1 MKVGI
6 LTDYPS
12 IAVQS
17 GPSLHTRFLY
27 EGLAERGHQVT
38 LLGPDTGDVMP
49 IEGVKTFLFPG
60 KPFPAHPR
68 VKVMVPGPIGR
79 LAEPPELDVIHGQ
92 VANHAIE
99 YAAWIRRRNR
109 TAVLNTHILH
119 LPDHVHFLVGDA
131 LYANPMVRAFLE
143 KSAADLEKEIAR
155 MYNLGDCL
163 IVQSRHMVN
172 YWRERGVT
180 VPIEV
185 VGRPIDPRKFSRPA
199 GADPFPAHFRPGSRL
214 LVVSR
219 QDREKNLEEL
229 ISIFDEHIAEGNPDA
244 TLTLVGYGHL
254 HAHLVELAAD
264 ARHGDRIFFAG
275 EVRHDKLVDWYA
287 HADVFVHT
295 SLSETFGNVINEALW
310 TGLPVVA
317 LADYRGVSHQVVDGI
332 NGFLIE
338 PHRIDTETRFARATL
353 NLLAHQELRRQLGEG
368 AATLSRRVSHPDMV
382 LSRFENIYEE
392 AIRRA
397 RTEVREPLA
406 MRSPLTQHA
415 TLAKTWATWA
425 RWNYAPF
432 ALDAVM
438 RRLGLARQVPTELQ
452 SAELP
457 PEERRPMPV
466 NAAPIA
472 AE

>member
-27 EGLAERGHQVT
+27 EGLSERNHEVT
-38 LLGPDTGDVMP
+38 LIGPDTGDEMP
-49 IEGVKTFLFPG
+49 IDLRTFLVPG
-60 KPFPAHPR
+60 KPFPAHPK

-79 LAEPPELDVIHGQ
+79 LAAPPRLDVIHGQ
-92 VANHAIE
+92 IANHAME
-99 YAAWIRRRNR
+99 YAGWVRRFER

-131 LYANPMVRAFLE
+131 LYANPLVRAILE
-143 KSAADLEKEIAR
+143 KSAADLERECAR

-163 IVQSRHMVN
+163 IVQSRHMVS
-172 YWRERGVT
+172 YWRDRGVT
-180 VPIEV
+180 VPIEI

-199 GADPFPAHFRPGSRL
+199 GADPFPAHLPQGSRL

-229 ISIFDEHIAEGNPDA
+229 IAIFDEHIAEGNDEA
-244 TLTLVGYGHL
+244 TLTLVGYGHT
-254 HAHLVELAAD
+254 HSDLVQLAAE

-275 EVRHDKLVDWYA
+275 EVPHDRLLDWYA

-317 LADYRGVSHQVVDGI
+317 LADGRGVSHQIVDGV
-332 NGFLIE
+332 NGYLIE
-338 PHRIDTETRFARATL
+338 PGRIDTETRFARATL
-353 NLLAHQELRRQLGEG
+353 NLISHRELRRQLGEG
-368 AATLSRRVSHPDMV
+368 AATLSRQVSHPDVV
-382 LSRFENIYEE
+382 LSRFETIYEA
-392 AIRRA
+392 AIRRVH
-397 RTEVREPLA
+397 TEVTEPLNQ
-406 MRSPLTQHA
+406 RSAFTQRA
-415 TLAKTWATWA
+415 TLAKAWSTWA

-438 RRLGLARQVPTELQ
+438 RSLGLARPIPTAAQ

-457 PEERRPMPV
+457 AAQRMP
-466 NAAPIA
+466 APYTSLRMA